1 MKKLLG
7 LVFNRWLL
15 LALAVLLLWLLIF
28 WVGPLVAVGDWR
40 PLDTA
45 RARWITL
52 GVWLLLIALIVGW
65 RLWRARRGNEQ
76 VVQQLATPA
85 PAAVTESADMLAV
98 RERFAQALK
107 TLRHARF
114 SPQGSGTKPG
124 RWWQRIEQRLFGRYL
139 YELPWYLIIGAPGSG
154 KTTALVNADLRF
166 ALEGQA
172 ADPSVRGVGG
182 TRDCDWWFTDQAVLI
197 DTAGRFTTQDSDAA
211 NDKAT
216 WAGFLNLL
224 RRARPR
230 QPLNGV
236 LVTVAVPDLLAKGP
250 AERLHHAQTVRARVQ
265 ELHEQLGERLPIYLL
280 VTKSDLMAGFTD
292 TFAGLDKTQ
301 RTTPWG
307 FTFPLTAQGSA
318 EARGQL
324 VGAEF
329 DALLKRLDDGL
340 IDRLQAEADPLRR
353 QRIYGFGHQVAAL
366 RAPLVEFVQA
376 VFAPS
381 AFEAQ
386 QLLRGVY
393 LISGTQEG
401 TPIDRVLGAV
411 ARRYQLEHMVLPP
424 QRASGRSYFLQRLL
438 TEVVFAEQGLAGT
451 RRAWERRRGLLVAAG
466 YGALGLVSVGVLTA
480 WWVSWR
486 ANTAYIETVAARTQ
500 AVREQVRQAPNRPD
514 ADVVALLPA
523 LDATRDL
530 ALAEAGGERPWR
542 MGFGLYQ
549 GDKLG
554 GAARTAYEQMLRDAL
569 PPRLAVRLEGQLRA
583 QDQAD
588 SQYEVLK
595 AYLMLLDPTHFD
607 APALRAHVE
616 ADWEHLYG
624 RLIAPEQRQALTGHL
639 DALLAQGAVV
649 SPLPKDA
656 ALVDSARATL
666 ARVPLP
672 QRVYQRLRQR
682 GLGEGFAPFSP
693 AQAGGPKT
701 PLVFARASG
710 KPLTEGVSGLYTYKG
725 YHQGFQPQ
733 VGQAARELAAEQSWV
748 LGDAAQAAP
757 TLPEAE
763 LVDAVRRAYL
773 TDYRDTWK
781 DLIADIKLI
790 PPASITQALDRTR
803 VLAAS
808 DSPLPPLLKAMSH
821 ETTLLAEPEGQT
833 EAVGRAT
840 RRIEAAVDAA
850 VDAARSRV
858 VGALDAGAMPVAGA
872 PPIEHLVDD
881 EFIALRNQVTAPPG
895 GKSAVDA
902 VVARLAE
909 LQVQL
914 VAVDA
919 ALKGGS
925 APQPSPLPNQIRA
938 EAAMSPEPVRSLLDT
953 LGATTARVAQMQL
966 RESLARDV
974 RAQVGE
980 LCQQAITGRY
990 PFSPGGTRDVTPAD
1004 FAGVFGPGGRFDQM
1018 QQKLGN
1024 YIDTSTRPWSFRAVD
1039 GVPLGTDAG
1048 SLPQFQRAQVIRE
1061 TFFGGG
1067 SGPAFALSF
1076 KPLEMDAALREFV
1089 LDVDGQ
1095 IVRYDHGPQLIQPV
1109 RWPGPRGQGTV
1120 RVMVQPTG
1128 TGMVEEGPWALLRLF
1143 DRVGIEPLAAPE
1155 KFRATFAIDG
1165 RKVVFEVTAA
1175 SVRNPLRLPE
1185 LRSFTCPGGL

>member
-15 LALAVLLLWLLIF
+15 LGLAVLVLALLIF

-45 RARWITL
+45 RARWLTL
-52 GVWLLLIALIVGW
+52 GVLLLLIALVVGW

-76 VVQQLATPA
+76 VVQQLAASA
-85 PAAVTESADMLAV
+85 PEAAAESADLLAV

-114 SPQGSGTKPG
+114 SPQGSVAAPR
-124 RWWQRIEQRLFGRYL
+124 RWWQRIEQRFFGRFL

-154 KTTALVNADLRF
+154 KTTALVNAGLRF
-166 ALEGQA
+166 PLAGQV

-216 WAGFLNLL
+216 WAGFLGLL

-236 LVTVAVPDLLAKGP
+236 LITVAVPDLLTKGP
-250 AERLHHAQTVRARVQ
+250 AERLRHAQTVRARVQ
-265 ELHEQLGERLPIYLL
+265 ELYEQLGERLPLYLL

-292 TFAGLDKTQ
+292 TFAGLDKAQ
-301 RTTPWG
+301 RATPWG
-307 FTFPLTAQGSA
+307 FTFPVAGGDAAARAQ
-318 EARGQL
+318 L
-324 VGAEF
+324 LDAEF
-329 DALLKRLDDGL
+329 EALLKRLDDGL
-340 IDRLQAEADPLRR
+340 VDRLQAEADPQRR
-353 QRIYGFGHQVAAL
+353 QRIYGFGHQMASL
-366 RAPLVEFVQA
+366 RAPLAEFAQA

-386 QLLRGVY
+386 PLLRGAY
-393 LISGTQEG
+393 FISGTQEG
-401 TPIDRVLGAV
+401 TPIDRVLGSV

-466 YGALGLVSVGVLTA
+466 YGALGVVGVAAIAA

-486 ANTAYIETVAARTQ
+486 ANATYIETVATRTQ

-523 LDATRDL
+523 LNATRDL
-530 ALAEAGGERPWR
+530 ALAETEGGRPWR

-569 PPRLAVRLEGQLRA
+569 PPRLATRLEGQLRA

-595 AYLMLLDPTHFD
+595 AYLMLHDPTHFD
-607 APALRAHVE
+607 AAALRSHVD
-616 ADWEHLYG
+616 ADWDRLYS
-624 RLIAPEQRQALTGHL
+624 RQIAPEQRRALGGHL
-639 DALLAQGAVV
+639 EALLALGPVV
-649 SPLPKDA
+649 SPQPEDA
-656 ALVDSARATL
+656 ALVDGARATL
-666 ARVPLP
+666 VRVPLP

-682 GLGEGFAPFSP
+682 GLGEGFAAFSP

-733 VGQAARELAAEQSWV
+733 VGQAARELAAEQGWV
-748 LGDAAQAAP
+748 LGNATQATPA
-757 TLPEAE
+757 LPEAE

-773 TDYRDTWK
+773 IDYRDTWK

-821 ETTLLAEPEGQT
+821 ETTLLAEPEGQG

-858 VGALDAGAMPVAGA
+858 VGALDAGAVPAGGGPA
-872 PPIEHLVDD
+872 IEHLVDD
-881 EFIALRNQVTAPPG
+881 EFTDLRNQVSAPPG

-953 LGATTARVAQMQL
+953 LGATSARVAQMQL

-974 RAQVGE
+974 RSQVGE
-980 LCQQAITGRY
+980 LCQQAIAGRY
-990 PFSPGGTRDVTPAD
+990 PFSPGATRDVTPAD
-1004 FAGVFGPGGRFDQM
+1004 FAAIFGPGGRLDQM
-1018 QQKLGN
+1018 QQKLGT

-1048 SLPQFQRAQVIRE
+1048 SLPQFQRGQVIRE
-1061 TFFGGG
+1061 TFFGAG

-1185 LRSFTCPGGL
+1185 LRSFSCPGGL